1 MLTQV
6 FRDAA
11 CSFDDV
17 RMRKRIETGHADAQ
31 RLRDFLK
38 CLAVA
43 HTVVPEEEAPATNA
57 TPAKPAK
64 PATPA
69 QYTGTN
75 VVYCAE
81 SPDEGALV
89 TAAKVRQHTSAY
101 VSIRQLTS
109 AYVSIHQHGEP
120 GCGCVRDGRNG
131 AINVLALLGQSIY
144 LLY

>member
-57 TPAKPAK
+57 TPAKPA
-64 PATPA
+64 TPA

-101 VSIRQLTS
+101 VSISQHTS
-109 AYVSIHQHGEP
+109 AYVSTESP
-120 GCGCVRDGRNG
+120 DAG
-131 AINVLALLGQSIY
+131 ALETAEKVLSIC

>member
-1 MLTQV
+1 MLMQV

-17 RMRKRIETGHADAQ
+17 RIRKRIEAGHADAQ

-43 HTVVPEEEAPATNA
+43 HTVVPEEEAPATVPAANA

-89 TAAKVRQHTSAY
+89 TAAKVRQHTSAS
-101 VSIRQLTS
+101 VSIRQHTS
-109 AYVSIHQHGEP
+109 AYVRIRQRGEP
-120 GCGCVRDGRNG
+120 GCGWARDGRKG
-131 AINVLALLGQSIY
+131 AINLLA
-144 LLY
+144 